1 MTLTIFISD
10 NIPVANLTI
19 TYDIP
24 KPAKVST
31 ASKELAK
38 DLYKAYKKFINFIP
52 VLHLHPRNNCI
63 V

>member
-1 MTLTIFISD
+1 MLTIFISD

-38 DLYKAYKKFINFIP
+38 DLYKAYKKAINFTL
-52 VLHLHPRNNCI
+52 VVHLYLRNNCI
-63 V
+63 I